1 MANGHTAGWSLRL
14 IKSVVALA
22 ALMIALSS
30 CGGGGELLLGYYLY
44 QNLIDKGGNTR
55 IWHGVVTDTNS
66 VPVEGYLV
74 EITANRPD
82 PAADER
88 RTTTTDAEGEYRIIM
103 PYYEIATYEMT
114 VKHDGVLVFSD
125 EVGPVFNVDQHRDIQ
140 VAPINTVTLSGTVT
154 DADAAPLAQVFVTV
168 AKPLS
173 AGTTPDT
180 LLTDGEGKLKYLMTN
195 TTGVYMFENVF
206 GAPLLVAA
214 FSPELGFGYYF
225 IEEPSSMNSGGTVV
239 MPGTGSVEVSVRVLD
254 GAGTPVANDILPVDS
269 RFVMTLAPAHNL
281 ASQLGTAIAAEGL
294 FSSITTE
301 EVIALHPTAAELTIS
316 STGPDGQG
324 DNTAAV
330 APGLY
335 AITIETATGGAFL
348 GVLVGGEERLLTDI
362 ESGEVIE
369 VKIPLD

>member
-1 MANGHTAGWSLRL
+1 
-14 IKSVVALA
+14 VVALA
-22 ALMIALSS
+22 ALVIALSS

-44 QNLIDKGGNTR
+44 KNVIDKGGNSR
-55 IWHGVVTDTNS
+55 IWHGVVTNTNS

-88 RTTTTDAEGEYRIIM
+88 RTDTTDTAGEYRIIM
-103 PYYEIATYEMT
+103 PYYEIATYEIS

-125 EVGPVFNVDQHRDIQ
+125 EVGPVFDVDQHRDIQ
-140 VAPINTVTLSGTVT
+140 VAPIATVTLSGTAT
-154 DADAAPLAQVFVTV
+154 DTASDPLAQVFVTV
-168 AKPLS
+168 AKPQA

-214 FSPELGFGYYF
+214 FHPDLGFGYYF

-239 MPGTGSVEVSVRVLD
+239 MPGTGSVKVSVRVLD
-254 GAGTPVANDILPVDS
+254 GAGNPVASDILPVDS
-269 RFVMTLAPAHNL
+269 RFAMTLTPAYNL

-294 FSSITTE
+294 FGNITAE
-301 EVIALHPTAAELTIS
+301 EVIALHPTAAELTVS

-324 DNTAAV
+324 DNTATL

-348 GVLVGGEERLLTDI
+348 GVLVGGESRLLTDT
-362 ESGEVIE
+362 ENGEVIE